1 MLKGKSVIELT
12 DVRTNSKEIY
22 EDENLITN
30 AVPDLLR
37 LNPSGLMYPLDN
49 GTVQFKDEI
58 FPIANKCY
66 GGILLFEN
74 PLEEDPN
81 KIIAP
86 SDNPIIGYAS
96 NDVNDTD
103 NSKRGSANLTESK
116 PIDRGYK
123 FIWDF
128 STSQGN
134 GRISSLA
141 LTHYRGGKSFYGN
154 SYDRESGILMLNK
167 VSTKT
172 DKAILSYYAGLV
184 EVNLKDQSFYSIWP
198 MPDRQIQ
205 IAKIKESFF
214 NIGLN
219 DTILGMPTQEVEVN
233 YIKPEKFFP
242 SRYSINCSFHDG
254 EDGYWYGFSTEGE
267 TNSRGNVEIY
277 TIKIKKEDFSFTE
290 DKWVLENVQ
299 LQGIGRYPSS
309 ENESHYR
316 TIGSVVRGKYLYCL
330 NYKKNGV
337 YKININNPVDITLI
351 NLENEVDIL
360 RGEYTNQYFYKYGDY
375 VATRQFLI
383 DKNDNVIYTA
393 TVDMKFLTTPL
404 INIGP
409 FMIGFDTDSGY
420 GNYTLYKLL
429 FLHTQ
434 YLGTINNLS
443 SPILKTADKTMK
455 ITYTVTEEE

>member
-12 DVRTNSKEIY
+12 DVRTNTKEIY
-22 EDENLITN
+22 ENENLITN

-86 SDNPIIGYAS
+86 SDNSIIGYAS

-123 FIWDF
+123 FVWDF

-172 DKAILSYYAGLV
+172 DKAVLSYYAGLV

-198 MPDRQIQ
+198 MPDRRIQ
-205 IAKIKESFF
+205 IAKIRESFF
-214 NIGLN
+214 NLGLN
-219 DTILGMPTQEVEVN
+219 DTILGMPTQDAEVN

-242 SRYSINCSFHDG
+242 SRYSMYCSFHDG
-254 EDGYWYGFSTEGE
+254 GDGYWYGFSTEYE
-267 TNSRGNVEIY
+267 YNDEGNAEIY
-277 TIKIKKEDFSFTE
+277 TIKIKKDDFSFTE
-290 DKWVLENVQ
+290 DKWTLENVQ
-299 LQGIGRYPSS
+299 LMYIGRYPSS

-316 TIGSVVRGKYLYCL
+316 TIASVVRDKYFYCL
-330 NYKKNGV
+330 NYNKNGI

-351 NLENEVDIL
+351 ELERKVDIL
-360 RGEYTNQYFYKYGDY
+360 RGDYTNQYFYKYGDY
-375 VATRQFLI
+375 VATKQFLI

-393 TVDMKFLTTPL
+393 NVDMKFLTTPL

-455 ITYTVTEEE
+455 ITYTLTEEE

>member
-12 DVRTNSKEIY
+12 DVRTKKKEIY

-37 LNPSGLMYPLDN
+37 LNPSGLMYPLDS
-49 GTVQFKDEI
+49 GAAKFKDEI

-74 PLEEDPN
+74 PLEENQN

-86 SDNPIIGYAS
+86 SDNSIIGYAS

-116 PIDRGYK
+116 PIDGGYK
-123 FIWDF
+123 FVWDF

-154 SYDRESGILMLNK
+154 SYERESGILMLNQ

-172 DKAILSYYAGLV
+172 DKAILCYYVGLV
-184 EVNLKDQSFYSIWP
+184 EANLKDQSFYSIWP

-214 NIGLN
+214 SLGLS
-219 DTILGMPTQEVEVN
+219 DTILDMPKQDVEVN

-242 SRYSINCSFHDG
+242 DKYSINCSFHDG
-254 EDGYWYGFSTEGE
+254 EDGYWYGFSTKNGYNDEG
-267 TNSRGNVEIY
+267 NAEIY
-277 TIKIKKEDFSFTE
+277 TIKIKKEDFSFKE
-290 DKWVLENVQ
+290 HKWVLENVQ
-299 LQGIGRYPSS
+299 LQGIGRYPRS

-316 TIGSVVRGKYLYCL
+316 TIGSVVRDKYLYCL

-351 NLENEVDIL
+351 NLEREVDIL
-360 RGEYTNQYFYKYGDY
+360 KGDYTNQYFYKYGDY
-375 VATRQFLI
+375 IATRQFLI
-383 DKNDNVIYTA
+383 DKNDKVIYTD
-393 TVDMKFLTTPL
+393 TTNIRFLSTPL

-409 FMIGFDTDSGY
+409 FMIGYYTDASY
-420 GNYTLYKLL
+420 GNCTLYKLL

-455 ITYTVTEEE
+455 ITYTLTEEE

>member
-1 MLKGKSVIELT
+1 
-12 DVRTNSKEIY
+12 
-22 EDENLITN
+22 
-30 AVPDLLR
+30 
-37 LNPSGLMYPLDN
+37 
-49 GTVQFKDEI
+49 
-58 FPIANKCY
+58 
-66 GGILLFEN
+66 
-74 PLEEDPN
+74 
-81 KIIAP
+81 
-86 SDNPIIGYAS
+86 
-96 NDVNDTD
+96 
-103 NSKRGSANLTESK
+103 
-116 PIDRGYK
+116 
-123 FIWDF
+123 
-128 STSQGN
+128 
-134 GRISSLA
+134 
-141 LTHYRGGKSFYGN
+141 
-154 SYDRESGILMLNK
+154 
-167 VSTKT
+167 
-172 DKAILSYYAGLV
+172 
-184 EVNLKDQSFYSIWP
+184 
-198 MPDRQIQ
+198 
-205 IAKIKESFF
+205 
-214 NIGLN
+214 
-219 DTILGMPTQEVEVN
+219 MPTQDVEVN

-267 TNSRGNVEIY
+267 TNSRGNAEIY

-299 LQGIGRYPSS
+299 LMYIGRYPSS

-351 NLENEVDIL
+351 NLESEVDIL

-409 FMIGFDTDSGY
+409 FMIGFDTDAGY

-455 ITYTVTEEE
+455 ITYTLTEEE